1 MNDMPQRDDET
12 ADQWRERALG
22 EATAADNA
30 ARPYIVLGTEHPT
43 DGPVSPEHA
52 AASERWRQAQQD
64 LELAN
69 EAVEREHG
77 VW

>member
-1 MNDMPQRDDET
+1 MPQRDDET
-12 ADQWRERALG
+12 VDQWRERALE
-22 EATAADNA
+22 EATAADNV

-52 AASERWRQAQQD
+52 AASERWRRAQQD
-64 LELAN
+64 IELAN

>member
-1 MNDMPQRDDET
+1 MNYMPQRDNET
-12 ADQWRERALG
+12 VDQWRERALE
-22 EATAADNA
+22 EATAADNV

>member
-1 MNDMPQRDDET
+1 MPQREGET
-12 ADQWRERALG
+12 VDQWRERALQ
-22 EATAADNA
+22 EATAADNE
-30 ARPYIVLGTEHPT
+30 ARPYIVLGTEHPA

-52 AASERWRQAQQD
+52 AASERWTRAQKD

-77 VW
+77 DW